1 MRISLPAR
9 VAWRYLWSK
18 KSHSAV
24 STISAVSICGVAV
37 AAAAIICVLSVFNG
51 FKAVIAERLDM
62 LTPDV
67 IVTPAKGKVF
77 ENGEELA
84 GRINRIDGVEI
95 ATPTLTDNALAIY
108 ETREIPVLM
117 KGVYRDQYEKVTP
130 LGSLRIDTIC
140 TVEKNSGVLL
150 SVGAASRLGA
160 VSGEELLLF
169 TPRREGRVNPANPA
183 ASFLTDSIAIEG
195 IFRTEQEDYDANLI
209 VTDITSARE
218 LLQYD
223 SEASAIEIKAKK
235 NTDPEILAKRIAENI
250 GNESFVVK
258 DRFRQQEMNFR
269 MISIEKWVS
278 FLLLFFILV
287 IASFNIISSLSML
300 VIDKQHNLST
310 FIALGFTRKDTGAI
324 FWWESIYVALAGGIS
339 GIILGASLSLLQQHF
354 GIIKINDN
362 MPDPIAYPVV
372 LEPGD
377 ILVTMLPVIAIA
389 LVTAFITAAF
399 ASNRTQMGMKNV

>member
-1 MRISLPAR
+1 MRISLPAQ

-24 STISAVSICGVAV
+24 SAISAVSVCGMAV

-77 ENGEELA
+77 DNGEELA
-84 GRINRIDGVEI
+84 KRIKGIEGVAV
-95 ATPTLTDNALAIY
+95 ATPTLTDNALAIF

-117 KGVYRDQYEKVTP
+117 KGVYRDEYEKVAP
-130 LGSLRIDTIC
+130 VSSLKIDSAIS
-140 TVEKNSGVLL
+140 VGKNTGTLL
-150 SVGAASRLGA
+150 SIGTASRLA
-160 VSGEELLLF
+160 AISGEQLLLF

-195 IFRTEQEDYDANLI
+195 IFRTDQEDLDANLI
-209 VTDITSARE
+209 LTDIATARD

-223 SEASAIEIKAKK
+223 SEASAIEIKAKAGIA
-235 NTDPEILAKRIAENI
+235 PEKLAQNI
-250 GNESFVVK
+250 SEVLGEGSFIVK
-258 DRFRQQEMNFR
+258 DRFRQQEINFR

-278 FLLLFFILV
+278 FLLLFFILI

-300 VIDKQHNLST
+300 VIDKQNNLST
-310 FIALGFTRKDTGAI
+310 FIAMGFTRKDTGAI
-324 FWWESIYVALAGGIS
+324 FWWESIYVALTGGFS
-339 GIILGASLSLLQQHF
+339 GIILGAILSLLQQRL
-354 GIIKINDN
+354 GIIKINDSL
-362 MPDPIAYPVV
+362 PDPAPYPVV
-372 LEPGD
+372 LDPMD
-377 ILVTMLPVIAIA
+377 MLITLLPIVGIA
-389 LVTAFITAAF
+389 LVAACITAAF
-399 ASNRTQMGMKNV
+399 ARNRSREKL